1 MMKKIFFIFIIL
13 LAFTN
18 CAGLYKIETYKI
30 KFVDNKYDYERN
42 HNILFLT
49 EPIGKSK
56 NNYNLGRI
64 YLEIEI
70 PNYDIPNYIYNDLL
84 VIVKSSKENYF
95 LNGKIIVSEKEKYN
109 KPEILNDVI
118 ITKKDGEK
126 IIVDKNKIRYTYKE
140 NPDTDFKEARIH
152 LPEVLSGP
160 IILELGK
167 VKIGDEIYNVPKIYM
182 QKYRVT
188 ESYSLVGAMLEEGG
202 EHLPGYHSE
211 KWIDE

>member
-18 CAGLYKIETYKI
+18 CAGLYTKDNYRIKSVENNCYYETNSNISELYLTKSI
-30 KFVDNKYDYERN
+30 GEDKNDKGRVLVKVRIYDKT
-42 HNILFLT
+42 L
-49 EPIGKSK
+49 
-56 NNYNLGRI
+56 NYN
-64 YLEIEI
+64 
-70 PNYDIPNYIYNDLL
+70 YNVVAISSFKEDF
-84 VIVKSSKENYF
+84 VI
-95 LNGKIIVSEKEKYN
+95 NGKRYISEREKYN

-118 ITKKDGEK
+118 ITKKNGKK
-126 IIVDKNKIRYTYKE
+126 IIINKNQIEYTYKE
-140 NPDTDFKEARIH
+140 DPNTNFKEALIY
-152 LPEVLSGP
+152 LPEILSGP
-160 IILELGK
+160 ITLELGR

-211 KWIDE
+211 GWVED